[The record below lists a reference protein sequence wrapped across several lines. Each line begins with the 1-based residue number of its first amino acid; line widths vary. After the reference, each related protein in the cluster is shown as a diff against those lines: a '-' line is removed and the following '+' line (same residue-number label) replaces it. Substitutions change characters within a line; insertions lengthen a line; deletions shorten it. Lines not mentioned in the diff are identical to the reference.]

1 MLCAQSRHK
10 LVLRSSLQ
18 EQHSSLRSH
27 RFAVLKK
34 FIDLIATTVEV
45 HAVWFNIIEED
56 FHVVKFAVDN
66 TLLLEIEKD
75 LINKIVVVQVTWF
88 EERLWQVCQG
98 RLHWK
103 RGQGVGPY
111 PRRCARRKRRTHRTS
126 SLCRYHTVGH
136 GWKSGRQQWTSEHLA
151 AKVPSENGV

>member
-1 MLCAQSRHK
+1 MLRAQSRHK

-45 HAVWFNIIEED
+45 HVVLFNIIEED
-56 FHVVKFAVDN
+56 FHVVKFAVN
-66 TLLLEIEKD
+66 NNSLLEIERN

-88 EERLWQVCQG
+88 EER
-98 RLHWK
+98 H
-103 RGQGVGPY
+103 
-111 PRRCARRKRRTHRTS
+111 
-126 SLCRYHTVGH
+126 
-136 GWKSGRQQWTSEHLA
+136 
-151 AKVPSENGV
+151 

>member
-1 MLCAQSRHK
+1 MLRAQSRHK

-45 HAVWFNIIEED
+45 HVVLFNIIEED

-66 TLLLEIEKD
+66 NSLLEIEKN
-75 LINKIVVVQVTWF
+75 LINKIVVVQVIWF
-88 EERLWQVCQG
+88 EER
-98 RLHWK
+98 H
-103 RGQGVGPY
+103 
-111 PRRCARRKRRTHRTS
+111 
-126 SLCRYHTVGH
+126 
-136 GWKSGRQQWTSEHLA
+136 
-151 AKVPSENGV
+151 

>member
-1 MLCAQSRHK
+1 MLRAQSRHK

-45 HAVWFNIIEED
+45 HAVLFNIIEED
-56 FHVVKFAVDN
+56 FHVVKFAVN
-66 TLLLEIEKD
+66 NNSLLEIERN

-88 EERLWQVCQG
+88 EER
-98 RLHWK
+98 H
-103 RGQGVGPY
+103 
-111 PRRCARRKRRTHRTS
+111 
-126 SLCRYHTVGH
+126 
-136 GWKSGRQQWTSEHLA
+136 
-151 AKVPSENGV
+151 